1 MHFGTCSLSKMAFP
15 SVVHLILQMN
25 PNISFISF
33 YFKFSIET
41 VEKACLIKKFFMR
54 VCL

>member
-1 MHFGTCSLSKMAFP
+1 VINANSIDYNIKA
-15 SVVHLILQMN
+15 SVGELDQEL
-25 PNISFISF
+25 
-33 YFKFSIET
+33 KLSIET